1 MKYEQKQPH
10 CLFINEAS
18 VIAAYFQKQV
28 NTIERILNK
37 PHRKICKED
46 NHKLRI
52 AVKKIKAL
60 ATLVLFYQP
69 DFTISKFMKP
79 FNRIFK
85 VAGKMRE
92 LQLEISRLKKM
103 EPGLLKGYLHH
114 LKTRLKKKK
123 HLFFTLSNKQLRRN
137 LQKKSKMILPLFDEV
152 SRSSVNRFLEE
163 KRNEISQ
170 LLISENLKEKQAHE
184 LRKRLK
190 EFYYTLFVF
199 GIKDKRFA
207 KIDDFQ
213 QLLGQWHNDVVL
225 KDGLQKALDKKDEPD
240 NELEIISNARNK
252 ISYESEL
259 LFEKIKASAA
269 SIDNAL
275 FKFEN
280 SQIP

>member
-1 MKYEQKQPH
+1 MKYEQPH

-28 NTIERILNK
+28 NTIERILSK

-46 NHKLRI
+46 IHKLRI
-52 AVKKIKAL
+52 AVKKIKAISIL
-60 ATLVLFYQP
+60 ILFCQS
-69 DFTISKFMKP
+69 DFRISKFMKP
-79 FNRIFK
+79 FNMIFK

-114 LKTRLKKKK
+114 LKTRLKKQE
-123 HLFFTLSNKQLRRN
+123 HLFYTLSNKRLRRK
-137 LQKKSKMILPLFDEV
+137 LKKRSKKISRLFDDV
-152 SRSSVNRFLEE
+152 SKTSINRFLQE

-199 GIKDKRFA
+199 GINDKRFA